1 MPDGSSSAI
10 ASSRS
15 MPSSTKC
22 SRVKYPVAIQ
32 AAINARLGLSD
43 SSDNIEYVYV
53 FICVYIYIYTAYVS
67 FVYRKNTLLLQI
79 TCVSQ
84 TFE

>member
-43 SSDNIEYVYV
+43 SSDNIEYFYI
-53 FICVYIYIYTAYVS
+53 FIYIKYNICIICIS
-67 FVYRKNTLLLQI
+67 KKHI
-79 TCVSQ
+79 TIAKCVSQ